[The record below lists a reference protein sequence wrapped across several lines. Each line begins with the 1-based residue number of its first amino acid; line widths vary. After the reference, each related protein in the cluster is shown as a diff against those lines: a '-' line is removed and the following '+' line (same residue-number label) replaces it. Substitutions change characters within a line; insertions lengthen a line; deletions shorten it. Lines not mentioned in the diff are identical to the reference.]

1 MPGFKVT
8 FVYSVLTSFIRNDIE
23 ILNNMN
29 VSLSQIRSNPYKDFL
44 YFFINRFKEFF
55 KSILFI
61 PKSQLV
67 ICWFCDYHGL
77 IPLILS
83 KLFKKKFVVIV
94 GGYDAVSYKELKY
107 GVFQKRNLRSKIA
120 SFIYNYATEIWVV
133 HKSLKDGCKNS
144 KNLLNIDSGIKTFL
158 KNLNTEIK
166 EVPTGY
172 DFSFW
177 KPKKTTRNK
186 KTILTVANIDNFQ
199 TFKRKGLPQFI
210 ELARNLNN
218 FKFTIVGLSKKMILE
233 IEKPKNITLIGKVN
247 SNKLVE
253 LYSENFFYYQGSIIE
268 GLPNVLCEAMLC
280 ECIPIGNNVFGIS
293 DAIGDTG
300 FIFQGF
306 KELNK
311 VKIFLQSKI
320 DLNGKKARERIK
332 KKYPLSKRVNTYK
345 ILLGEAKR

>member
-29 VSLSQIRSNPYKDFL
+29 VSLSQIRSDPYKDFL

-83 KLFKKKFVVIV
+83 RLFRKKFVVIV

-120 SFIYNYATEIWVV
+120 SLIYNYATEIWVV
-133 HKSLKDGCKNS
+133 HKSLKNGCKNS

>member
-83 KLFKKKFVVIV
+83 RLFRKKFVVIV

-120 SFIYNYATEIWVV
+120 SLIYNYATEIWVV

-177 KPKKTTRNK
+177 KPKKARRNK

-345 ILLGEAKR
+345 SLLGEAKL

>member
-83 KLFKKKFVVIV
+83 RLFRKKFVVIV

-120 SFIYNYATEIWVV
+120 SLIYNYATEIWVV

-177 KPKKTTRNK
+177 KPKKARRNK

-345 ILLGEAKR
+345 ILLGEAKL

>member
-55 KSILFI
+55 KSIFFI

-177 KPKKTTRNK
+177 KPKKTRRNK

-210 ELARNLNN
+210 ELARNLKN

-306 KELNK
+306 KELGK
-311 VKIFLQSKI
+311 VKKFLQSKI
-320 DLNGKKARERIK
+320 DFNGKKARERIK
-332 KKYPLSKRVNTYK
+332 KKYPLSKRVNAYK
-345 ILLGEAKR
+345 ILLGEAKF

>member
-83 KLFKKKFVVIV
+83 RLFRKKFVVIV

-120 SFIYNYATEIWVV
+120 SLIYNYATEIWVV

-311 VKIFLQSKI
+311 VKTFLQSKI

-345 ILLGEAKR
+345 ILLGEAKL

>member
-345 ILLGEAKR
+345 ILLGEAKL

>member
-177 KPKKTTRNK
+177 KPKKTRRNK

-345 ILLGEAKR
+345 ILLGEAKL

>member
-23 ILNNMN
+23 ILNNIN
-29 VSLSQIRSNPYKDFL
+29 VSLYQIRSDPYKDFL

-67 ICWFCDYHGL
+67 ICWFCDYHAL

-83 KLFKKKFVVIV
+83 RLFKKRFVVIV
-94 GGYDAVSYKELKY
+94 GGYDAVSYKELKH
-107 GVFQKRNLRSKIA
+107 GVFQKRNLRSKVA
-120 SFIYNYATEIWVV
+120 SLIYNYATEIWVV
-133 HKSLKDGCKNS
+133 HKSLEYGCKNS

-166 EVPTGY
+166 EVATGY

-177 KPKKTTRNK
+177 KSKKNRRNK
-186 KTILTVANIDNFQ
+186 NTILTVANIDNFR

-210 ELARNLNN
+210 DLANKLNN
-218 FKFTIVGLSKKMILE
+218 FSFTIVGLSKKMILKVD
-233 IEKPKNITLIGKVN
+233 KPKNLTLIGKLN
-247 SNKLVE
+247 SNELVK
-253 LYSENFFYYQGSIIE
+253 LYSNNYYYYQGSIIE

-280 ECIPIGNNVFGIS
+280 ECIPIGNNVFGIP
-293 DAIGDTG
+293 DAIGNTG
-300 FIFQGF
+300 FIFKGF
-306 KELNK
+306 KEIDK
-311 VKIFLQSKI
+311 VKDFLESEI
-320 DLNGKKARERIK
+320 VLNGKNARERIK
-332 KKYPLSKRVNTYK
+332 IKYPLSKRVYRFNK
-345 ILLGEAKR
+345 LLSETEL

>member
-29 VSLSQIRSNPYKDFL
+29 VSLSQIRSDPYKDFL

-83 KLFKKKFVVIV
+83 RLFRKKFVVIV

-120 SFIYNYATEIWVV
+120 SLIYNYATEIWVV
-133 HKSLKDGCKNS
+133 HKSLKYGCKNS

-177 KPKKTTRNK
+177 KPKKAIRNK

-306 KELNK
+306 KELDK
-311 VKIFLQSKI
+311 VKKFLKSKI

-345 ILLGEAKR
+345 SLLGEAKL

>member
-29 VSLSQIRSNPYKDFL
+29 VSLSQIRSDPYKDFL

-83 KLFKKKFVVIV
+83 RLFRKKFVVIV

-120 SFIYNYATEIWVV
+120 SLIYNYATEIWVV
-133 HKSLKDGCKNS
+133 HKSLKYGCKNS

-177 KPKKTTRNK
+177 KPKKTRRNK

-300 FIFQGF
+300 FIFHGF
-306 KELNK
+306 KELDK
-311 VKIFLQSKI
+311 VKKFLKSKI

-345 ILLGEAKR
+345 SLLGEAKL

>member
-55 KSILFI
+55 KSIFFI